1 MSSVLTQT
9 ANTPRRQYI
18 ATGVFNNNIFNYSTS
33 VNASLVTV
41 GSLVVN
47 PNATVLNCKAGHIL
61 RENGKRLIKDVNPN
75 ITDPTNGAS
84 YTYLVGVF
92 DANSF
97 LNGFIDPNSPLF
109 AIYNSDKPIDQDSL
123 TEGVDG
129 STGLQDLGQPV
140 FTRGNITTTSGQISC
155 NTLTTLTT
163 LTLSTPSGV
172 IAITINP
179 ALGQVFSQ
187 TITLTS
193 LYTGNFTINTAT
205 IPPVGTTVYLIVKTG
220 ASHGLSAVITQGTN
234 IKMNTI
240 TLSAASKVWGVTLV
254 SDGTALIQ
262 VGGDVIPV
270 AM

>member
-1 MSSVLTQT
+1 MSSILSQT
-9 ANTPRRQYI
+9 ALIKKRQYI
-18 ATGVFNNNIFNYSTS
+18 ATAVFNNNIFSYSTS
-33 VNASLVTV
+33 VNSQLQTV

-47 PNATVLNCKAGHIL
+47 PSATVLNCKAGHIL
-61 RENGKRLIKDVNPN
+61 RENGKRLLRGVDPN

-84 YTYLVGVF
+84 YSYLVGVF

-97 LNGFIDPNSPLF
+97 LSGYIDPNSPLF
-109 AIYNSDKPIDQDSL
+109 AVYNSDKAVDLDQL

-155 NTLTTLTT
+155 NTLTTLTAQ
-163 LTLSTPSGV
+163 TLSTGSAT

-187 TITLTS
+187 TFTITGGT
-193 LYTGNFTINTAT
+193 NAFTINTAT
-205 IPPVGTTVYLIVKTG
+205 IAPVGTTVYLLLKTSG
-220 ASHGLSAVITQGTN
+220 THTTAGNVSAGTN
-234 IKMNTI
+234 VKMATVALG
-240 TLSAASKVWGVTLV
+240 TAASKTFGLTLV

-262 VGGDVIPV
+262 VGGDVVPV

>member
-1 MSSVLTQT
+1 MSSVLSHSATIR
-9 ANTPRRQYI
+9 RRQYI
-18 ATGVFNNNIFNYSTS
+18 ATGVFNNNIFSYSTS
-33 VNASLVTV
+33 VNAQLQTV

-47 PNATVLNCKAGHIL
+47 PSATAANCKAGHIL
-61 RENGKRLIKDVNPN
+61 RENGKRLIKGVDPN

-97 LNGFIDPNSPLF
+97 LNGYIDPNSPLF
-109 AIYNSDKPIDQDSL
+109 AVYNTDKPYDQDPL

-140 FTRGNITTTSGQISC
+140 LTRGNITTTSGQITC
-155 NTLTTLTT
+155 NALTTLTAQV
-163 LTLSTPSGV
+163 LSTGSASIP
-172 IAITINP
+172 ITINP

-187 TITLTS
+187 T
-193 LYTGNFTINTAT
+193 FTITGGTNSFTITTAT
-205 IPPVGTTVYLIVKTG
+205 VPPVGTIVYLLLKTSS
-220 ASHGLSAVITQGTN
+220 SHTTAGSVAAGTN
-234 IKMNTI
+234 VKMNTVVLG
-240 TLSAASKVWGVTLV
+240 TVASKTFGLTLV

-262 VGGDVIPV
+262 VGGDVVPV

>member
-1 MSSVLTQT
+1 MSSVLAQT
-9 ANTPRRQYI
+9 ANTRRRQYI
-18 ATGVFNNNIFNYSTS
+18 ATGVFNNNIFSYSTS
-33 VNASLVTV
+33 LNAQFQTV

-109 AIYNSDKPIDQDSL
+109 AVYNSDKPIDQDPL

-140 FTRGNITTTSGQISC
+140 FTRGNITTTSGQITC
-155 NTLTTLTT
+155 NALTTLTAQT
-163 LTLSTPSGV
+163 LTAT
-172 IAITINP
+172 ITINA
-179 ALGQVFSQ
+179 ALGQVFTQTFTVTTGSQ
-187 TITLTS
+187 T
-193 LYTGNFTINTAT
+193 FTITTAT
-205 IPPVGTTVYLIVKTG
+205 IPPVGSIVYLFLKTG
-220 ASHGLSAVITQGTN
+220 VGHTTTANVVAGTN
-234 IKMNTI
+234 VKMNTI
-240 TLSAASKVWGVTLV
+240 SLGTAASKTFGLAFV

-262 VGGDVIPV
+262 VAGDVAPV